1 MTIILEI
8 LNCRTV
14 DVVLGAVLAIGFAFL
29 VECFRRPRLTMSIEV
44 PPLEQQ
50 LPNVGIAR
58 HVRVIVSGK
67 PLPKGMRWMMR
78 GPASQFRAV
87 ITFHHLDGQ
96 NVFGRAMPVRWSDTD
111 QPVHIVSAT
120 PQGQPIALANLE
132 KALRAS
138 RVDIYPGEKEP
149 LDVAVRIDN
158 DQDCYGWNNESYL
171 HEWRNPDWRI
181 PPPAIPSSS
190 IR

>member
-1 MTIILEI
+1 MGWGFMTTIVEM
-8 LNCRTV
+8 LNNGFV
-14 DVVLGAVLAIGFAFL
+14 QVLLGAALAVGFAFV
-29 VECFRRPRLTMSIEV
+29 VETLRRPSLTMSIEV

-58 HVRVIVSGK
+58 HVRVIVFGK
-67 PLPKGMRWMMR
+67 PLPKCTRWMMR
-78 GPASQFRAV
+78 GPASQCRAM

-111 QPVHIVSAT
+111 QPVQIVSSI
-120 PQGQPIALANLE
+120 PQGQPIALVSLE
-132 KALRAS
+132 KALRVS

-158 DQDCYGWNNESYL
+158 DQHC
-171 HEWRNPDWRI
+171 
-181 PPPAIPSSS
+181 
-190 IR
+190 